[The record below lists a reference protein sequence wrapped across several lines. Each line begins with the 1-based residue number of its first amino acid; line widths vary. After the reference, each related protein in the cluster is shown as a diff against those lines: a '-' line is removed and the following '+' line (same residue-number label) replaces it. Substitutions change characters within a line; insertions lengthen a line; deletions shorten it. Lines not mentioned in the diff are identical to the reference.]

1 MVPRYTRLFETY
13 LAGYFK
19 SSFRAVAFG
28 WRVLQVAALA
38 ISVWVAL
45 STIESTDKNKKE
57 ISTPNVSKTPTMP
70 VMAPSQ
76 ITGQANTTSKVQDR
90 QEQEPTSFR
99 GKDAGVKEVSESVAR
114 DGSKTHSL
122 SGSELTVTTAGQ
134 DQEEREPRE
143 DIGQGW
149 EGLKNP
155 SDLVT
160 TL

>member
-1 MVPRYTRLFETY
+1 M
-13 LAGYFK
+13 
-19 SSFRAVAFG
+19 
-28 WRVLQVAALA
+28 
-38 ISVWVAL
+38 
-45 STIESTDKNKKE
+45 
-57 ISTPNVSKTPTMP
+57 
-70 VMAPSQ
+70 
-76 ITGQANTTSKVQDR
+76 
-90 QEQEPTSFR
+90 
-99 GKDAGVKEVSESVAR
+99 AR

>member
-1 MVPRYTRLFETY
+1 V
-13 LAGYFK
+13 
-19 SSFRAVAFG
+19 
-28 WRVLQVAALA
+28 ALA
-38 ISVWVAL
+38 LNIWIAL
-45 STIESTDKNKKE
+45 SIIRSVENNKKE
-57 ISTPNVSKTPTMP
+57 ISTLNDGKTPTMP

-76 ITGQANTTSKVQDR
+76 ITGPTNTTSKVQDGK
-90 QEQEPTSFR
+90 EQEPVGFG
-99 GKDAGVKEVSESVAR
+99 GKDAGVKEISESVAR

-122 SGSELTVTTAGQ
+122 SGSESKATTAGQ

-149 EGLKNP
+149 EVLNNP